1 MVAVAV
7 PATPSRSSAPLR
19 FVRVATGPST
29 RLPASIYRRR
39 RAVAAGLAAGL
50 VLLLATALGTLGGGP
65 RSAPERPSPAGALSG
80 PADVSATYVVQ
91 PGDTFWSIARKLHP
105 ERDPRPFV
113 DRMVAAHRGPTLY
126 VGERIPLPA

>member
-7 PATPSRSSAPLR
+7 PAAPSHSSAPLR

-29 RLPASIYRRR
+29 RLPASTYRRR
-39 RAVAAGLAAGL
+39 RAVAAGLVAGL
-50 VLLLATALGTLGGGP
+50 VLLLATALGMLGSGP
-65 RSAPERPSPAGALSG
+65 RSAPERPTPAGAPRG
-80 PADVSATYVVQ
+80 PAGASANYVVE

-105 ERDPRPFV
+105 ERDPRPLV